1 MNLMQKKLAQST
13 AISQRCEKIVDRWIV
28 KVSLLSPIDGSV
40 LKDDVVAIWDTGA
53 SCSAISEDIAQSLN
67 LPVLGKVEISTANDV
82 RQANSYF
89 LTVQLASKETI
100 PNLRVSDCKLK
111 GIDMLL
117 GMDVINRGD
126 FHISNCNGK
135 TVFTF
140 KMPSTDEKD
149 YVREIKLARA
159 CATRAKQSKKKK

>member
-1 MNLMQKKLAQST
+1 MNAAQKKLAQSA
-13 AISQRCEKIVDRWIV
+13 AITLRCNCIVDRWIE
-28 KVSLLSPIDGSV
+28 KVNLISPTDGSI
-40 LKDDVVAIWDTGA
+40 LRKDVVAIWDTGA
-53 SCSAISEDIAQSLN
+53 SASAISEDLAQSLN
-67 LPVLGKVEISTANDV
+67 LPVVGRVEISTANDV

-89 LTVQLASKETI
+89 LSVQLANNAII
-100 PNLRVSDCKLK
+100 PYLRVSDCKLK

-149 YVREIKLARA
+149 YVRDIKLARA
-159 CATRAKQSKKKK
+159 CATKATPPKKKK